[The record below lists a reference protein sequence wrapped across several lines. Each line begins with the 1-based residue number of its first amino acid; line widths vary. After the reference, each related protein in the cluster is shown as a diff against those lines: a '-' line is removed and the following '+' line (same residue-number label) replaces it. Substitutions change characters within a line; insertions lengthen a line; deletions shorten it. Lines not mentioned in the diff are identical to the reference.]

1 MCVAGLSP
9 EEPRPPDKGWELV
22 GQTEL
27 WNLDTPG
34 ASHPLADH
42 PTIFHSNLGTE
53 RGALVLGRGGHETLR
68 NWALG

>member
-42 PTIFHSNLGTE
+42 PTIFHSNTE
-53 RGALVLGRGGHETLR
+53 RGLWCWAEVGIETLR